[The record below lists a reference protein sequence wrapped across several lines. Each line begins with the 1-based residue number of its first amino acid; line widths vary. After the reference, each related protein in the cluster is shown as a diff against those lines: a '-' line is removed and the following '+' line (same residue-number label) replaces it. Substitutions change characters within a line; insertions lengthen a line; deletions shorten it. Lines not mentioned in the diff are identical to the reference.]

1 MSEFDKFYAVKEVL
15 KKAYEQAERDA
26 EIGNERGFIA
36 YDLMQQIEYAVELL
50 DADSRADEVDV

>member
-1 MSEFDKFYAVKEVL
+1 MSDFDKFYAVKTVL
-15 KKAYEQAERDA
+15 KQAYQQAEKDA
-26 EIGNERGFIA
+26 QLGSDRGFLA

>member
-26 EIGNERGFIA
+26 EVGSDRGFIA